1 MFRKAKRKIAKADEY
16 HVVLVLTD
24 LYNSIDKEF
33 RRITK
38 ELAEAEYKEYV
49 KDDDATLE
57 DLFLER
63 ILDIPDAVT
72 KYAYDAELLRKRDRA
87 IEAVI
92 ASRGVS
98 ARNIEMDKAM
108 RLYCQMTG
116 QYQDEVARSAAI
128 QALKDSGV
136 KYVMWRTEEDGLV
149 CSACNELDRKIFP
162 IDKIPNPQHWRCRCR
177 VVEMGEKN
185 GEIRW

>member
-1 MFRKAKRKIAKADEY
+1 MARIDAYAYYLSTYSNIRPTRYDSHKKSDLRKVYNHMVKTNKESP
-16 HVVLVLTD
+16 
-24 LYNSIDKEF
+24 LYKLSN
-33 RRITK
+33 
-38 ELAEAEYKEYV
+38 L
-49 KDDDATLE
+49 
-57 DLFLER
+57 
-63 ILDIPDAVT
+63 DAVT

-87 IEAVI
+87 MEAVI
-92 ASRGVS
+92 ASRGAS
-98 ARNIEMDKAM
+98 DRNTEMDKAM

-149 CSACNELDRKIFP
+149 CAECKALDRKIFP

-177 VVEMGEKN
+177 VVEMGEKM
-185 GEIRW
+185 EK

>member
-16 HVVLVLTD
+16 HVVIVLTE
-24 LYNSIDKEF
+24 LYHSIDKEF

-38 ELAEAEYKEYV
+38 DLAEAEYKEYV
-49 KDDDATLE
+49 KDDEATLE

-63 ILDIPDAVT
+63 ILEIPDAVT

-98 ARNIEMDKAM
+98 ARNIEMDKAI

-149 CSACNELDRKIFP
+149 CAECKALDRKIFH
-162 IDKIPNPQHWRCRCR
+162 IDKIPTIQHWRCRCR
-177 VVEMGEKN
+177 VEKI
-185 GEIRW
+185 GAIKSK